1 MEPNV
6 NKITPAPTLRRL
18 AVYHHFLTQL
28 HRTGRDVISCTHIA
42 KELRLDPTQVRKDI
56 EATDIVGK
64 SRVGY
69 EVEPL
74 IKAIEDF
81 LGWNNTTDAFL
92 AGAGSMGSA
101 LTGYARF
108 KELGLNIIA
117 AFDTD
122 PDKIGKQLHGCEILH
137 IDKLADL
144 ARRMNILIGII
155 TVPAGFA
162 QKVADEMVKGG
173 IRAIWNFAPTHVIV
187 PNNVVIENVHLAS
200 SLAVLSN
207 NLKHMLKIESEQG
220 DLQDASISTEI
231 NAYDA
236 EV

>member
-1 MEPNV
+1 MDSNV
-6 NKITPAPTLRRL
+6 NKVTPAPTLRRL

-28 HRTGRDVISCTHIA
+28 HRQGRDVVSCTHIA

-69 EVEPL
+69 EVKPL
-74 IKAIEDF
+74 LDAIEKF
-81 LGWNNTTDAFL
+81 LGWNNITDAFL

-108 KELGLNIIA
+108 KELGLNIVA

-122 PDKIGKQLHGCEILH
+122 PAKIGKQLHGCEILH
-137 IDKLADL
+137 MDKLTEL
-144 ARRMNILIGII
+144 AQRMHIMIGII
-155 TVPAGFA
+155 TVPADAA
-162 QKVADEMVKGG
+162 QAVADEMVKGG
-173 IRAIWNFAPTHVIV
+173 IRAIWNFAPTHVAV
-187 PNNVVIENVHLAS
+187 PKNVVLENVHLAS

-207 NLKHMLKIESEQG
+207 NLKHMLKIENEQG
-220 DLQDASISTEI
+220 DTQDASVSTEI
-231 NAYDA
+231 HAYDA
-236 EV
+236 